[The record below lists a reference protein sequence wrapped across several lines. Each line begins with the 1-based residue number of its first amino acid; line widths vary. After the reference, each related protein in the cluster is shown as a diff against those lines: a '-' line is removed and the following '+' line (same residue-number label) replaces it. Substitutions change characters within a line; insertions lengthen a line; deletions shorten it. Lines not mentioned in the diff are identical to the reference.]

1 MTDRA
6 VVRAGSL
13 QKGLLA
19 MAADAAQPFVSTG
32 KWKAAGGLV
41 VEYGRTP
48 GAGVVAP
55 GTLFS
60 E

>member
-1 MTDRA
+1 
-6 VVRAGSL
+6 
-13 QKGLLA
+13 
-19 MAADAAQPFVSTG
+19 MAADAAQPFMSTG

-41 VEYGRTP
+41 IEHRRTP
-48 GAGVVAP
+48 GAGIVAP